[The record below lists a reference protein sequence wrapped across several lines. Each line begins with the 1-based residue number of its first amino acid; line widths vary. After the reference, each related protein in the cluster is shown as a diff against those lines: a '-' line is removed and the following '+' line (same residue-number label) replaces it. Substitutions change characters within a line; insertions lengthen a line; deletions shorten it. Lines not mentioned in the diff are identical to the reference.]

1 MNAERLF
8 VQMLLTIGIL
18 TTCSPADPPPL
29 SRPDLVLVVIDTLRA
44 DRLSAYGYERP
55 TSPGLETLAEE
66 GVLFE
71 DVTAQSTWTLPS
83 MASMLSGR
91 HVFVNAKHMP
101 PSIPTL
107 AERLKQTGYE
117 TVAFLGNPALSTPAS
132 GYQRGFDDVLDR
144 DTTGKGNWD
153 ASDLGRA
160 VENWLEEHP
169 PGDAPRFY
177 YLHFMDPHWPYDPQG
192 ETSLPGTARVRDDVL
207 AAWVKR
213 AKTDTPIR
221 EAFDRDRRS
230 ILESLD
236 AYDHEILNVDQEIA
250 HLLDALTREGK
261 ERLVIVASDHGE
273 GLWDHEHHANRI
285 EKLHTPETRTLS
297 NVFFRDHS
305 YHMFQELLF
314 TPLIVQGP
322 GFAGG
327 QRIKRPVENVD
338 IAPTLLRAAGI
349 SDDESLDG
357 QPLQDVVAGT
367 APDKPYVFSHSKEAT
382 IVRRT
387 SDNWKLISPT
397 PTGDAY
403 GMPWMMF
410 QLSTDPH
417 ERQNLAPLSSD
428 RQTKSPHLAEFRSL
442 IGVRERAAKD
452 FDLYLEG
459 NAELSNDEQL
469 QTLRELGYV
478 GSAFDNSDAESG
490 DQRKR
495 PGSDGDR

>member
-8 VQMLLTIGIL
+8 VQIFLLSAAL
-18 TTCSPADPPPL
+18 AACSPADAPPP

-55 TSPGLETLAEE
+55 TSPGLEALAEK

-101 PSIPTL
+101 PAIPTL
-107 AERLKQTGYE
+107 AERLKETGYE

-144 DTTGKGNWD
+144 DSTGGANWD
-153 ASDLGRA
+153 ASDLVLA
-160 VENWLEEHP
+160 VENWLKDHP

-177 YLHFMDPHWPYDPQG
+177 YLHFMDPHWPYEPQG
-192 ETSLPGTARVRDDVL
+192 EASLPGTARVRDDVL
-207 AAWVKR
+207 DAWVKR
-213 AKTDTPIR
+213 AREDAPILKN
-221 EAFDRDRRS
+221 FDQDRRS

-236 AYDHEILNVDQEIA
+236 AYDHEILNVDQELT
-250 HLLDALTREGK
+250 HLLDTLIREDK
-261 ERLVIVASDHGE
+261 ERLVVVASDHGE
-273 GLWDHEHHANRI
+273 GLWDHEHHANRV
-285 EKLHTPETRTLS
+285 EKLHSPETRTLS

-314 TPLIVQGP
+314 TPLIIQGP
-322 GFAGG
+322 GFTGG

-338 IAPTLLRAAGI
+338 IAPTLLRAAGL
-349 SDDESLDG
+349 SNDENLDG
-357 QPLQDVVAGT
+357 QPLQDVVTGA
-367 APDKPYVFSHSKEAT
+367 APEKPYVFSHSKEAT

-410 QLSTDPH
+410 KLSTDPY
-417 ERQNLAPLSSD
+417 ERQNLAPLSSE
-428 RQTKSPHLAEFRSL
+428 RQATSPHLNEFRSL
-442 IGVRERAAKD
+442 IGVRERAAKE

-478 GSAFDNSDAESG
+478 GSAFDNSDIENDEQPA
-490 DQRKR
+490 
-495 PGSDGDR
+495 SDSDH